1 MLFSIFGRNKQ
12 SGLMVK
18 IVAPMSGRVVD
29 LEEVPDK
36 VFSAKMV
43 GDGIAIEPSE
53 GLVVS
58 PFDGLV
64 KQVFPTGHALVVESK
79 EGLPL
84 LIHIGIETVNLKGE
98 GFKVLV
104 SEGQAVKEGTPLVE
118 FEMEL
123 IKEKGFSLV
132 SPFVIPEMDLVEK
145 IKSSGLKEVKKGK
158 DVLIEVFLKR
168 KDENK

>member
-1 MLFSIFGRNKQ
+1 MLFSIFGRNKL
-12 SGLMVK
+12 GDPVVK

-29 LEEVPDK
+29 LAEVPDK

-43 GDGIAIEPSE
+43 GDGVAIEPSE

-64 KQVFPTGHALVVESK
+64 KQVFPTGHALVMESK
-79 EGLPL
+79 EGLSL

-104 SEGQAVKEGTPLVE
+104 SEGQAVKVGTPLVE

-123 IKEKGFSLV
+123 IKDKGFPLV
-132 SPFVIPEMDLVEK
+132 SPFVIPEMDLVDK
-145 IKSSGLKEVKKGK
+145 IKSSGLKEVKKGQ

-168 KDENK
+168 KDEHK